1 MEVKMYNI
9 NLIGRN
15 IVRLKKTVRIV
26 NVFKLFS
33 LLLTFVLLGVFA
45 LSVMTFL
52 KKDDATGKIEKLK
65 MNIDEERRLNKV
77 KSIESEWE
85 ANYYR
90 LLAVRDIITNRTQAG
105 LLLRDIGLYIPEGY
119 RIVRFEL
126 TPDKIIKMSVQVKG
140 LKRDRFQLNTTEEEL
155 KNFFSRSDLIGEPVE
170 ITVPKDSMKVK
181 GRAVDV
187 INVTVPLKGVQIIKK
202 DAEKKPANKKEGETP
217 ENI

>member
-1 MEVKMYNI
+1 MYNI

-105 LLLRDIGLYIPEGY
+105 LLLRDIGLYIP
-119 RIVRFEL
+119 
-126 TPDKIIKMSVQVKG
+126 
-140 LKRDRFQLNTTEEEL
+140 
-155 KNFFSRSDLIGEPVE
+155 
-170 ITVPKDSMKVK
+170 
-181 GRAVDV
+181 
-187 INVTVPLKGVQIIKK
+187 
-202 DAEKKPANKKEGETP
+202 
-217 ENI
+217 

>member
-1 MEVKMYNI
+1 MYNI